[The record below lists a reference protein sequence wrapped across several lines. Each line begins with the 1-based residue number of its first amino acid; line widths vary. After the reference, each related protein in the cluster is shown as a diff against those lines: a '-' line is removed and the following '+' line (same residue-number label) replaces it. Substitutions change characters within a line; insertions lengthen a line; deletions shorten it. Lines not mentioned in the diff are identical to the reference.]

1 MHQIAPD
8 VVSSIHACGRASSEI
23 GQVLR
28 ATLGIRCALVHLRL
42 PFLHTL
48 RISQYSTCIKRFCPC
63 DQALAANLAREHSG
77 PHDMEE
83 NAYKILGIENG
94 PDATEQEIKKA
105 SLGSSGKVYT
115 CNLAA
120 GKES

>member
-1 MHQIAPD
+1 
-8 VVSSIHACGRASSEI
+8 
-23 GQVLR
+23 
-28 ATLGIRCALVHLRL
+28 
-42 PFLHTL
+42 
-48 RISQYSTCIKRFCPC
+48 
-63 DQALAANLAREHSG
+63 
-77 PHDMEE
+77 MEE

-105 SLGSSGKVYT
+105 SLRSSGKAYT